1 MKSNVNQHPT
11 HNHSHKP
18 QYAPPQIMTYS
29 TQQLTRAIGPAY
41 ACSGNCGGS
50 RSVEDD
56 LLGLGMGLLDG

>member
-1 MKSNVNQHPT
+1 MKSNVNQHTT

-41 ACSGNCGGS
+41 ACSGFCG
-50 RSVEDD
+50 RSVEDE
-56 LLGLGMGLLDG
+56 LLGLGQELLDR